1 MTYVRNTR
9 ARPHETVG
17 YFVYLVGDLVRN
29 LHNLVRTYEKYYYYY
44 NKF

>member
-29 LHNLVRTYEKYYYYY
+29 LVRTIKLVRTYK
-44 NKF
+44 KILLL